1 MSEILSYVSMILAWQ
16 GLLGEKAKPLKNSGV
31 GTVFSKKK
39 EESKSL
45 KYTLQEKMVTISK
58 VENPP

>member
-1 MSEILSYVSMILAWQ
+1 MRKILSYVSMILAWQ
-16 GLLGEKAKPLKNSGV
+16 DLLGEKAKPLKKQRSGDSV
-31 GTVFSKKK
+31 QQK